1 MDRRPIIMRSQE
13 KPVKNNK
20 LNLQWDKDE
29 QSYLEQQELGKTEQR
44 TKRNVEEYLEFL
56 SDILP
61 TSAESLKDRIAD
73 KQFTL

>member
-1 MDRRPIIMRSQE
+1 MKSQE
-13 KPVKNNK
+13 KPVKNNR

-29 QSYLEQQELGKTEQR
+29 QLYLEQQELGKTEQK

-61 TSAESLKDRIAD
+61 ASAESLKDRIAD

>member
-1 MDRRPIIMRSQE
+1 MRSQE

-29 QSYLEQQELGKTEQR
+29 QSYLEQQELGKTQQR
-44 TKRNVEEYLEFL
+44 RKQNVEEYLEFL
-56 SDILP
+56 SDILHS
-61 TSAESLKDRIAD
+61 SAESRKDRIAD

>member
-1 MDRRPIIMRSQE
+1 MRSQE

-29 QSYLEQQELGKTEQR
+29 QSYLEQQELGKTKQR
-44 TKRNVEEYLEFL
+44 TKRNVEEYFEFL

>member
-1 MDRRPIIMRSQE
+1 MRSQE

-29 QSYLEQQELGKTEQR
+29 QSYLEKQELGKTQQR

-61 TSAESLKDRIAD
+61 TSDESLKDRIAD